1 MNQITTASP
10 AALPWTPEEISQ
22 LLAMRRQGMKW
33 DDIAHRLN
41 KTNRSVMQKF
51 LKLVPSTSPKR
62 KKPEVEMTEGMKIKL
77 LSSVAR
83 RKHAFWVMVAGDVG
97 EGATAAQCEEIYNSE
112 ISRRG

>member
-1 MNQITTASP
+1 
-10 AALPWTPEEISQ
+10 
-22 LLAMRRQGMKW
+22 
-33 DDIAHRLN
+33 
-41 KTNRSVMQKF
+41 
-51 LKLVPSTSPKR
+51 
-62 KKPEVEMTEGMKIKL
+62 MTEGMKIKL